1 MKAMLRLWIVL
12 LLLTLN
18 ASADKIWRIMPIG
31 DSITEGGSTFSVYRL
46 PLGQKLKASGCAFE
60 FVGSKSSPSPMGPL
74 AHEGYGGKNAEFL
87 AQVVPKNFEKKPA
100 DIVLIQAAHNHTV
113 EEKPIPGILAA
124 TEAMITAFRKTNPK
138 VIVLLAQPI
147 LSGKLPKYAY
157 LPELGKEIPGFA
169 KRLTTPDS
177 PVIVVDEATG
187 FDFQTDT
194 ISDKVHPNAA
204 GAEKMAQRW
213 FEALAK
219 VIKTPAKDSKP

>member
-1 MKAMLRLWIVL
+1 MKAVL
-12 LLLTLN
+12 SFWFVMVLLTLD
-18 ASADKIWRIMPIG
+18 ATAQKIWRIMPIG
-31 DSITEGGSTFSVYRL
+31 DSITEGGATFSVFRL
-46 PLGQKLKASGCAFE
+46 PLAQKLKAAGCAFE
-60 FVGSKSSPSPMGPL
+60 FVGSKSSPSPLGPL
-74 AHEGYGGKNAEFL
+74 RHEGYGGKNAEFL
-87 AQVVPKNFEKKPA
+87 AKVVPDNFEKTPA
-100 DIVLIQAAHNHTV
+100 DIVLIQAAHNHMT

-169 KRLTTPDS
+169 SRLTSPDS
-177 PVIVVDEATG
+177 PVIVVNQAAG

-213 FEALAK
+213 FEALTK
-219 VIKTPAKDSKP
+219 VMNIPPRESKP

>member
-1 MKAMLRLWIVL
+1 
-12 LLLTLN
+12 
-18 ASADKIWRIMPIG
+18 
-31 DSITEGGSTFSVYRL
+31 
-46 PLGQKLKASGCAFE
+46 
-60 FVGSKSSPSPMGPL
+60 MGPL

-124 TEAMITAFRKTNPK
+124 TEAMITAFRKTHPK

-177 PVIVVDEATG
+177 PVIVVDQATG

-219 VIKTPAKDSKP
+219 VIKTPAKGSKP